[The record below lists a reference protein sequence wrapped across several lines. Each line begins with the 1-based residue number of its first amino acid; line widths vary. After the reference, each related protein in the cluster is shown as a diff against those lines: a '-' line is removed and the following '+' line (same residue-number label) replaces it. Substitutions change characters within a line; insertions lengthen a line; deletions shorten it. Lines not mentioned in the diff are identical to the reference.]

1 MVYSSTVLITTL
13 IKAAVRSNFLF
24 RHLDDAMLDEVVGY
38 MTPAPVKAGDVVI
51 KQGDKGDFFY
61 VCERGTALLVG
72 NTIADN
78 GLAGVEVGAGGAVEA
93 EENAL
98 EGNAEAWVGAAAAVR
113 TVT

>member
-1 MVYSSTVLITTL
+1 MPAAEEHVVLL
-13 IKAAVRSNFLF
+13 AQHHHAAHLSARVAVRGRVRPVQRS
-24 RHLDDAMLDEVVGY
+24 RR
-38 MTPAPVKAGDVVI
+38 PAGLVSSAP
-51 KQGDKGDFFY
+51 KGRTSGVY
-61 VCERGTALLVG
+61 VCERGTALLVR

-93 EENAL
+93 EENAI

>member
-1 MVYSSTVLITTL
+1 MGGASCKANRASHAHPERARTVGGGRTSG
-13 IKAAVRSNFLF
+13 V
-24 RHLDDAMLDEVVGY
+24 
-38 MTPAPVKAGDVVI
+38 
-51 KQGDKGDFFY
+51 Y
-61 VCERGTALLVG
+61 VCERGTARLVR
-72 NTIADN
+72 NSIADN

>member
-1 MVYSSTVLITTL
+1 MAPLHRADATARSPRRLVLSSL
-13 IKAAVRSNFLF
+13 
-24 RHLDDAMLDEVVGY
+24 VVCGGR
-38 MTPAPVKAGDVVI
+38 TSGV
-51 KQGDKGDFFY
+51 Y
-61 VCERGTALLVG
+61 VCERGTALLVR

>member
-1 MVYSSTVLITTL
+1 MAGLTVRG
-13 IKAAVRSNFLF
+13 AARAELHES
-24 RHLDDAMLDEVVGY
+24 VVCGGR
-38 MTPAPVKAGDVVI
+38 TSGV
-51 KQGDKGDFFY
+51 Y

-93 EENAL
+93 EENVL